1 MPTIF
6 EQNPALTAVVCA
18 AVVLLALLA
27 AMALLR
33 RKEARE
39 REAMEERILDE
50 QAEMLDRLREAMF
63 ESARG
68 AREGQEQSL
77 RLLNQTM
84 SASATARQ
92 LSDASM
98 AMETRQERM
107 RQTLDE
113 RLAAITALNDAKLE
127 QMRRTVDE
135 RLDGIARLND
145 QKLEQ
150 MRQTVSEKLESTL
163 ENRLGESFKAV
174 NEQLSRVY
182 KGLGE
187 MQSLAQGVGDLKKV
201 LTNVKTRGVWG
212 EVRLR
217 ALLEDCLSPGQYLE
231 NAQVTPGS
239 MERVE
244 FAIRLPAAD
253 GEGALLP
260 VDSKFPQEDYLRL
273 VEAAQAGDAEG
284 VRAAQKQLENAV
296 REQARRISDK
306 YIKPP
311 ATTDYAV
318 LFLPCGE
325 PLRRG
330 GARRRPAGGPA
341 KQVSRAGGRA
351 FDVRRASD
359 QLADGLPHRG
369 AAKAQRRGARAA
381 RRGEGGIPEVRRG
394 GAKGAHAAGAGLGR
408 PGRHRHPR
416 PRAQPQTARRGRGRP
431 RPCAGRRELTSAPL
445 QRGRLRGYT

>member
-33 RKEARE
+33 RKETRE

-98 AMETRQERM
+98 AIETRQERM

-231 NAQVTPGS
+231 NAQVTSGS

-318 LFLPCGE
+318 LFLPVE
-325 PLRRG
+325 SLYAEV
-330 GARRRPAGGPA
+330 AR
-341 KQVSRAGGRA
+341 V
-351 FDVRRASD
+351 
-359 QLADGLPHRG
+359 DGLLESLQNKYRVLVSGPSTF
-369 AAKAQRRGARAA
+369 AALLTSLQMGFRTVALQKRSGEVLKLLAAVKEEFQKYGEAVQKARTRLEQASGDLDAIDTRARALN
-381 RRGEGGIPEVRRG
+381 RKLRDVGEDAP
-394 GAKGAHAAGAGLGR
+394 AL
-408 PGRHRHPR
+408 
-416 PRAQPQTARRGRGRP
+416 AQGDAN
-431 RPCAGRRELTSAPL
+431 
-445 QRGRLRGYT
+445 

>member
-39 REAMEERILDE
+39 RGAMEERILDE

-217 ALLEDCLSPGQYLE
+217 SLLEDCLSPGQYLE
-231 NAQVTPGS
+231 NAQVTSGS

-318 LFLPCGE
+318 LFLPVE
-325 PLRRG
+325 SLYAEV
-330 GARRRPAGGPA
+330 AR
-341 KQVSRAGGRA
+341 V
-351 FDVRRASD
+351 
-359 QLADGLPHRG
+359 DGLLEGLQNKYRVLVSGPSTF
-369 AAKAQRRGARAA
+369 AA
-381 RRGEGGIPEVRRG
+381 
-394 GAKGAHAAGAGLGR
+394 L
-408 PGRHRHPR
+408 
-416 PRAQPQTARRGRGRP
+416 
-431 RPCAGRRELTSAPL
+431 LTSLQMGFRTVALQKRSGEVLKLLAAVKEEFQKYGEAVQKARTRLEQASGDLDAIDTRARVLNRKLRDVGEEAPAL
-445 QRGRLRGYT
+445 AQGDAN

>member
-33 RKEARE
+33 RKETRE

-98 AMETRQERM
+98 AIETRQERM

-318 LFLPCGE
+318 LFLPVE
-325 PLRRG
+325 SLYAEV
-330 GARRRPAGGPA
+330 AR
-341 KQVSRAGGRA
+341 V
-351 FDVRRASD
+351 
-359 QLADGLPHRG
+359 DGLLEGLQNKYRVLVSGPSTF
-369 AAKAQRRGARAA
+369 AALLTSLQMGFRTVALQKRSGEVLKLLAAVKEEFQKYGEAVQKARTRLEQASGDLDAIDTRARALN
-381 RRGEGGIPEVRRG
+381 RKLRDVGEEPP
-394 GAKGAHAAGAGLGR
+394 AL
-408 PGRHRHPR
+408 
-416 PRAQPQTARRGRGRP
+416 AQGDAN
-431 RPCAGRRELTSAPL
+431 
-445 QRGRLRGYT
+445 

>member
-1 MPTIF
+1 MSTIF

-217 ALLEDCLSPGQYLE
+217 SLLEDCLSPGQYLE
-231 NAQVTPGS
+231 NAQVTSGS

-318 LFLPCGE
+318 LFLPVE
-325 PLRRG
+325 SLYAEV
-330 GARRRPAGGPA
+330 AR
-341 KQVSRAGGRA
+341 V
-351 FDVRRASD
+351 
-359 QLADGLPHRG
+359 DGLLEGLQSKYRVLVSGPSTF
-369 AAKAQRRGARAA
+369 AA
-381 RRGEGGIPEVRRG
+381 
-394 GAKGAHAAGAGLGR
+394 L
-408 PGRHRHPR
+408 
-416 PRAQPQTARRGRGRP
+416 
-431 RPCAGRRELTSAPL
+431 LTSLQMGFRTVALQKRSGEVLKLLAAVKEEFQKYGEAVQKARTRLEQASGDLDAIDTRARVLNRKLRDVGEEAPAL
-445 QRGRLRGYT
+445 AQGDAN

>member
-98 AMETRQERM
+98 AIETRQERM
-107 RQTLDE
+107 RQTMDE

-174 NEQLSRVY
+174 NEQLLRVY

-318 LFLPCGE
+318 LFLPVE
-325 PLRRG
+325 SLYAEV
-330 GARRRPAGGPA
+330 AR
-341 KQVSRAGGRA
+341 V
-351 FDVRRASD
+351 
-359 QLADGLPHRG
+359 DGLLEGLQNKYRVLVSGPSTF
-369 AAKAQRRGARAA
+369 AA
-381 RRGEGGIPEVRRG
+381 
-394 GAKGAHAAGAGLGR
+394 L
-408 PGRHRHPR
+408 
-416 PRAQPQTARRGRGRP
+416 
-431 RPCAGRRELTSAPL
+431 LTSLQMGFRTVALQKRSGEVLKLLAAVKEEFQKYGEAVQKARTRLEQASGDLDAIDTRARVLNRKLRDVGEEAPAL
-445 QRGRLRGYT
+445 AQGDAN

>member
-6 EQNPALTAVVCA
+6 EQNPALTAMVCA

-33 RKEARE
+33 RKETRE

-98 AMETRQERM
+98 AIETRQERM

-217 ALLEDCLSPGQYLE
+217 SLLEDCLSPGQYLE
-231 NAQVTPGS
+231 NAQVTSGS

-318 LFLPCGE
+318 LFLPVE
-325 PLRRG
+325 SLYAEV
-330 GARRRPAGGPA
+330 AR
-341 KQVSRAGGRA
+341 V
-351 FDVRRASD
+351 
-359 QLADGLPHRG
+359 DGLLESLQNKYRVLVSGPSTF
-369 AAKAQRRGARAA
+369 AA
-381 RRGEGGIPEVRRG
+381 
-394 GAKGAHAAGAGLGR
+394 L
-408 PGRHRHPR
+408 
-416 PRAQPQTARRGRGRP
+416 
-431 RPCAGRRELTSAPL
+431 LTSLQMGFRTVALQKRSGEVLKLLAAVKEEFQKYGEAVQKARTRLEQASGDLDAIDTRARVLNRKLRDVGEEAPAL
-445 QRGRLRGYT
+445 AQGDAN